1 MGEPQLTANKRKPQ
15 SYNETHGTWIIM
27 KTDSPLESLET
38 NTTQPGVRHISDFWP
53 TELLDNH
60 FVGLKV
66 VEFVVIY

>member
-1 MGEPQLTANKRKPQ
+1 
-15 SYNETHGTWIIM
+15 M